1 MILKNLTF
9 EKYCDVGA
17 LHEELKS
24 QGVTFSG
31 VSRGSDVLIVH
42 GVDDSQKG
50 MVEGIVRVHSSLPKT
65 DEELRNKAKNDFL
78 LLSQE
83 GKILKIAER
92 LGLQ

>member
-17 LHEELKS
+17 LHKELES

-31 VSRGSDVLIVH
+31 VSRGGDVLVVH
-42 GVDDSQKG
+42 GVDVSQIG
-50 MVEGIVRVHSSLPKT
+50 MVEGIVASHSSTPKT

-78 LLSQE
+78 LLSE
-83 GKILKIAER
+83 SEKLLKIAER